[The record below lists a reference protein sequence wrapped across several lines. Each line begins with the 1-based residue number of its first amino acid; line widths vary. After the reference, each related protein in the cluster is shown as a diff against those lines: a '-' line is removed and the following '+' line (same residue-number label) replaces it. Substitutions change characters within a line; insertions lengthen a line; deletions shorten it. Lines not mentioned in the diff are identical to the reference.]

1 MGNTNQKVVKK
12 KTVVTDF
19 HHRCSQ
25 IFSENSEKSSI
36 SAQELS
42 RVFPSRT
49 IFCQNFQKWMKVLN
63 YTKTANKEGF
73 IFACEILLL
82 ESDQIIST
90 TYRNHSFVFID
101 LFMHMCLQKLPNE
114 ISTVTYSDLLNFAE
128 TLSNFFFKDD
138 NKLKDLPQKMT
149 EMITSQ
155 LNIKSDPVSYSSI
168 SK

>member
-1 MGNTNQKVVKK
+1 
-12 KTVVTDF
+12 
-19 HHRCSQ
+19 
-25 IFSENSEKSSI
+25 
-36 SAQELS
+36 
-42 RVFPSRT
+42 
-49 IFCQNFQKWMKVLN
+49 
-63 YTKTANKEGF
+63 
-73 IFACEILLL
+73 
-82 ESDQIIST
+82 
-90 TYRNHSFVFID
+90 VFID